1 MSKTSYPKDKIKILF
16 LEGIHAS
23 AEKILKEN
31 GYSSIESVSSSIPEK
46 ELAKKI
52 ADVHLLGIRSKTQ
65 LTKNVFS
72 NANKLIAAGAFCIGT
87 NQIEMNSA
95 TENGIA
101 IFNSPYSNTRSVA
114 EIVIANCINLMRRL
128 TEKNTASHKGLWLK
142 NSKNCFEVRGK

>member
-16 LEGIHAS
+16 LEGIHPS
-23 AEKILKEN
+23 AEMIFKGN
-31 GYSSIESVSSSIPEK
+31 GYDSIESVSGSVSEK

-65 LTKNVFS
+65 LTKNVLE

-87 NQIEMNSA
+87 NQIDISTA
-95 TENGIA
+95 TEHGIA

-114 EIVIANCINLMRRL
+114 EIVIANCINLMRRIA
-128 TEKNTASHKGLWLK
+128 EKNDAAHKGQWLK
-142 NSKNCFEVRGK
+142 NSKDC